1 MTDRMKPRAALSA
14 AWAVLRS
21 FLATFRDDLLEAL
34 GVLLIVVG
42 VAMWSLPVALIIA
55 GIAVLLIVHP
65 LPVRRRS

>member
-1 MTDRMKPRAALSA
+1 MTDRTKPRAALAA

-21 FLATFRDDLLEAL
+21 FLATFREDLLEAL

-42 VAMWSLPVALIIA
+42 VAMWSPPVALIIA
-55 GIAVLLIVHP
+55 GVAVLLIVHP

>member
-1 MTDRMKPRAALSA
+1 MTDRMKPRAALAA

>member
-1 MTDRMKPRAALSA
+1 MTDRMKPRAALAA

-65 LPVRRRS
+65 LPIRRRS

>member
-1 MTDRMKPRAALSA
+1 MTDRMKPRAALAA

-34 GVLLIVVG
+34 GVLLIVAG

-55 GIAVLLIVHP
+55 GVAVLLIVHP